1 MSEWFNILPRLLCAT
16 ASRSEGTCSGSGVS
30 SALRRQICTAKAP
43 RELQRDRK
51 RREGEDKIRL
61 DGLHPVTRQKDMSP
75 FACIFFYH
83 RFCVSPFSLPP
94 LCPPLELQEKFP
106 DWRCWQALST
116 LAQAGSPWKS
126 IAGYCWNN
134 NHSNRSCKYLGD
146 GKAAPLCQPKHFFKK
161 AFLFMMSN
169 PCSFH
174 FNRHILLYLKCYAF
188 FHSTT
193 VSPGSVVWAEGV
205 IDSKMLLKWTPGALW
220 HSETMITNKKIE
232 DWHKCPRYRAGTC
245 LSSTSRKTWNEI
257 AVINLIQKIE
267 KKTPLSL
274 YQQPF
279 VCIIAD
285 ERLMR
290 VLQWPTLL

>member
-1 MSEWFNILPRLLCAT
+1 MSAWFNILPRLLCAT

-51 RREGEDKIRL
+51 RRENQVRRTSSCDPSEG
-61 DGLHPVTRQKDMSP
+61 HV
-75 FACIFFYH
+75 ACIFFLPS
-83 RFCVSPFSLPP
+83 FLCLSLLPPSSLPSYGAP
-94 LCPPLELQEKFP
+94 RKFP

-188 FHSTT
+188 SHSTT

-205 IDSKMLLKWTPGALW
+205 VDIKMLLKSTPGALW
-220 HSETMITNKKIE
+220 HSETMITKDDTSALATELANVY
-232 DWHKCPRYRAGTC
+232 HQPAG
-245 LSSTSRKTWNEI
+245 KHEM
-257 AVINLIQKIE
+257 K
-267 KKTPLSL
+267 
-274 YQQPF
+274 
-279 VCIIAD
+279 
-285 ERLMR
+285 
-290 VLQWPTLL
+290 